1 MEYYKTYRP
10 KDLDT
15 FVGDKIKKQVIGL
28 FDKGYP
34 HATLLTSTAPG
45 TGKTTLARIIADGL
59 DCAKSA
65 YIEIDSVESS
75 GVDFVRELRE
85 TIHYPPLD
93 GDIKVY
99 LFDEVHRASQTAQDC
114 LLKCL
119 EECPKH
125 VYFILA
131 TTEAEKLLP
140 ALKSRC
146 VHLTLE
152 GLSRDEIAKKVL
164 YPVAKA
170 EKLNVTKEV
179 LLAIGEN
186 CKGSARNALTMLE
199 RVATLEPD
207 QQMAEIALT
216 DATMPT
222 DIRELCKALLAGKPF
237 DQCIA
242 YTKNIVEEPE
252 KVRRCVIGYMNSVLI
267 NSGKQRAYEIIR
279 CFEKNY
285 FDTAKVGLTVSI
297 YEATSEG

>member
-10 KDLDT
+10 KDLET
-15 FVGDKIKKQVIGL
+15 FVGDKIKRQVIGL
-28 FDKGYP
+28 FDKGFP
-34 HATLLTSTAPG
+34 HATLLTSTIPG
-45 TGKTTLARIIADGL
+45 AGKTTLARIIADTL

-119 EECPKH
+119 EECPAH
-125 VYFILA
+125 VYMILA

-152 GLSRDEIAKKVL
+152 ALKKDEIAKQVL
-164 YPVAKA
+164 WPVVKA
-170 EKLNVTKEV
+170 EKLNVSKEV
-179 LLAIGEN
+179 MLAIGEN

-199 RVATLEPD
+199 RVSTLEPS
-207 QQMAEIALT
+207 QQMAEVAMT
-216 DATMPT
+216 DDTVPT
-222 DIRELCKALLAGKPF
+222 DIRELCKAMLANKPF
-237 DQCIA
+237 DVCVPLIKGI
-242 YTKNIVEEPE
+242 TEEPE
-252 KVRRCVIGYMNSVLI
+252 KVRRCVLGYMNAVLM
-267 NSGKQRAYEIIR
+267 NSSKRRAYEIIR

-285 FDTAKVGLTVSI
+285 YDTAKVGLTVSV
-297 YEATSEG
+297 YEATAEE